1 MVQPVSVSRVSP
13 ESYVQPPY
21 TIPALP
27 QDRISDVPLIV
38 HPPRPSVRI
47 WSCPLCHEP
56 FRRPQDRNRHLPSH
70 LPYWIGCSYDGCS
83 WRGYRVDTFRKHW
96 SSEHQSTSQVAD
108 ESGSK
113 LYDPGPLVE
122 GIVRDSVSIGD
133 AENWAVTRIREI
145 ASALSKQELLTDPWG
160 RKGKRKNLKGSWW

>member
-1 MVQPVSVSRVSP
+1 MIQPASVSRVSP
-13 ESYVQPPY
+13 ESYVQPSY
-21 TIPALP
+21 TIPALR
-27 QDRISDVPLIV
+27 QERISDVPPNE
-38 HPPRPSVRI
+38 HPPRPPMRT
-47 WSCPLCHEP
+47 WLCPRCRKP
-56 FRRPQDRNRHLPSH
+56 FRRPQDRKRHLQSH
-70 LPYWIGCSYDGCS
+70 LPFWIGCSYDGCP
-83 WRGYRVDTFRKHW
+83 WRGYRLDTFRKHW

-145 ASALSKQELLTDPWG
+145 ASALGKQELLTDPWG
-160 RKGKRKNLKGSWW
+160 RKGKRKDLKGSRR